1 MERGVRRPPVCAER
15 GSMNVLIIGSGAREH
30 ALALAIARSPR
41 LARLYVAPGNPGAA
55 QVAETVAIDVADH
68 GAVVD
73 FCRLFAIGLVVV
85 GPEAP
90 LVAGIADDLAAAG
103 ILCFGPGRAAAQ
115 LEGSKGFTKDFCR
128 EFGIPTAAYGR
139 FDRLDAAL
147 AFLRAKGAPI
157 VVKADGLASGKG
169 VVVATTLEEAEEALR
184 GIFAGRFGAAGAE
197 VVVEDV
203 LPGEEVS
210 FFALSDGARAIPF
223 GAAQDHKRVGDGD
236 TGPNTGGMGAYSPP
250 PAMTPAMSERVMR
263 EIIDPT
269 VAGLAA
275 RGAPFR
281 GVLFAG
287 LMIGPDGPKLIE
299 YNVRF
304 GDPEAEVLLAR
315 LEDDLLALML
325 ACAKGAL
332 PARAG
337 AILRLRRADRGPRDA
352 RLSRRGGE
360 GIRDRRR
367 RGGGRAAGRDDPLR
381 RHAARRRRAG
391 RRRRARPR
399 GHRDSAPTSREA
411 QARAYAAVDR
421 DRLARRLLP
430 ARHRLARA
438 RTGAAGD
445 ATLPRRRS
453 SRRSRRRRP
462 PSPSRSAAAARA
474 ASPISPFSRRSTNSA

>member
-1 MERGVRRPPVCAER
+1 
-15 GSMNVLIIGSGAREH
+15 MNVLIIGSGAREH

-332 PARAG
+332 PAAPARFSDSAALTVVLATRGYPG
-337 AILRLRRADRGPRDA
+337 AVATGSEI
-352 RLSRRGGE
+352 GGVE
-360 GIRDRRR
+360 
-367 RGGGRAAGRDDPLR
+367 AAGGLPGVTI
-381 RHAARRRRAG
+381 HYAAARRDGARLVAAG
-391 RRRRARPR
+391 GRVLAVTATGADLAQAR
-399 GHRDSAPTSREA
+399 
-411 QARAYAAVDR
+411 ARAYAAVDAIDWPEGFCRR
-421 DRLARRLLP
+421 DIGW
-430 ARHRLARA
+430 RA
-438 RTGAAGD
+438 I
-445 ATLPRRRS
+445 PRR
-453 SRRSRRRRP
+453 P
-462 PSPSRSAAAARA
+462 
-474 ASPISPFSRRSTNSA
+474 AS